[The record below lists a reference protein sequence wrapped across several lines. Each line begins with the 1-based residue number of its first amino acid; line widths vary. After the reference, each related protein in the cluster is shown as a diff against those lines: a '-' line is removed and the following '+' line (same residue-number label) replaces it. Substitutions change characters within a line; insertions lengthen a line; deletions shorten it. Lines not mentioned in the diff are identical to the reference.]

1 MKFCG
6 NCKKNRGNENS
17 PLTKPKTCD
26 IIRMQIEGGIDKY
39 DYYCCLAWGQWSQLR
54 RDLVKDVEKSPA
66 LPEEAEKIYEISDTE
81 TDELLVRVDG
91 NI

>member
-1 MKFCG
+1 MIVSVSYTTTKTVEIEVDDKYK
-6 NCKKNRGNENS
+6 NIPYPKNRTAGF
-17 PLTKPKTCD
+17 
-26 IIRMQIEGGIDKY
+26 
-39 DYYCCLAWGQWSQLR
+39 AWGQWSQLR